1 MMRVGA
7 YKGYVISVWLRDEHC
22 PPHVHVRGKEWDARF
37 RFSFLDGDV
46 ELWDVEPDRRRPSTA
61 ILKEIREA
69 IMQRHY
75 LARARRIW
83 WETLQT
89 VCLENHSWDWEA
101 SEVLPGLII
110 QRGVYVIARARH
122 DAAGQ
127 KTILNLVRAPGSVE
141 IDL

>member
-1 MMRVGA
+1 MRVGN
-7 YKGYVISVWLRDEHC
+7 YKGYVISVFIRDEHC

-46 ELWDVEPDRRRPSTA
+46 ELWDVEPERRRPPMA
-61 ILKEIREA
+61 VLKEIRWA

-75 LARARRIW
+75 LARAPRLW
-83 WETLQT
+83 WEYLQT

-101 SEVLPGLII
+101 GELVSGLVIR
-110 QRGVYVIARARH
+110 RGVHVIASARH
-122 DAAGQ
+122 DVVAQ
-127 KTILNLVRAPGSVE
+127 RTILNLVRAPDCVG

>member
-1 MMRVGA
+1 MKVGT
-7 YKGYVISVWLRDEHC
+7 YKGHVIAVFLRDEHC
-22 PPHVHVRGKEWDARF
+22 PPHVHVAGKEWDARF
-37 RFSFLDGDV
+37 RFSFLNGHV
-46 ELWDVEPDRRRPSTA
+46 ALWDVDPERRRPPTA
-61 ILKEIREA
+61 VLEGIRKT
-69 IMQRHY
+69 IIQPHY

-101 SEVLPGLII
+101 GEVLPGLII

-122 DAAGQ
+122 DVVGQ
-127 KTILNLVRAPGSVE
+127 KTILNLVRAPGFVE

>member
-1 MMRVGA
+1 MKVGT
-7 YKGYVISVWLRDEHC
+7 YKGCVIAVFLRDEHC
-22 PPHVHVRGKEWDARF
+22 PPHVHVAGKEWDARF
-37 RFSFLDGDV
+37 RFSFLDGHV
-46 ELWDVEPDRRRPSTA
+46 ALWDVDPERRRPSMSM
-61 ILKEIREA
+61 LEGIRCA
-69 IMQRHY
+69 LMQPHY

-83 WETLQT
+83 WEKLQT

-122 DAAGQ
+122 DVVGQ
-127 KTILNLVRAPGSVE
+127 KTILNLVRAPGFVE

>member
-1 MMRVGA
+1 MRVGA
-7 YKGYVISVWLRDEHC
+7 YKGYVISVFIRDEHC
-22 PPHVHVRGKEWDARF
+22 PPHVHVRGNDWDARF

-46 ELWDVEPDRRRPSTA
+46 ELWDVAPERRSPPMA
-61 ILKEIREA
+61 VLKDIRGA

-83 WETLQT
+83 WDYLQT

-101 SEVLPGLII
+101 SELVPGLVIR
-110 QRGVYVIARARH
+110 RGVHVIASARH
-122 DAAGQ
+122 DVVAQ
-127 KTILNLVRAPGSVE
+127 RTILNLVRAPDSVG